1 MIVKMVLVPG
11 LNPGRYMIIYLLHIE
26 TLSLSI
32 IHLRLEPGIA
42 SNVICCI
49 LVFLDSLANHLQM
62 GYIHMMITS
71 EHCGKCYQCCN
82 WLFCTNLYYGRNFS
96 REINFRQNIC
106 DFELLTLAPASTYH
120 FIKIVWIEKRWLG
133 GDISVTLHKQTCD

>member
-42 SNVICCI
+42 SNAICCI

-62 GYIHMMITS
+62 GYIHMNIV
-71 EHCGKCYQCCN
+71 GN
-82 WLFCTNLYYGRNFS
+82 VTNVVTDFFALICIMAGIS
-96 REINFRQNIC
+96 RV
-106 DFELLTLAPASTYH
+106 
-120 FIKIVWIEKRWLG
+120 K
-133 GDISVTLHKQTCD
+133 